1 MASFAESVHWMK
13 KETTVV
19 ERSKQPVPS
28 SQDPVVLLDVLTRRS
43 WDKKNRMKII
53 TDSPV

>member
-19 ERSKQPVPS
+19 KESKEPVPS
-28 SQDPVVLLDVLTRRS
+28 SQESSSIIRRS
-43 WDKKNRMKII
+43 NK
-53 TDSPV
+53 TFLG